1 MSKKLKSSVPK
12 FWVLVVNVAFIGN
25 CLQAFQ
31 LWHSESQFIHLNVTF
46 VDKFVNKFLFCK
58 PKYSS
63 ESVLE
68 GRWQNGFKLDKR
80 TEAFVGIVIQ
90 NRQKSSP
97 FSIPCV
103 FFK

>member
-46 VDKFVNKFLFCK
+46 VDNLVGKFC
-58 PKYSS
+58 
-63 ESVLE
+63 SVSQSTVVRLSWKE
-68 GRWQNGFKLDKR
+68 GDKNGIKLDKR
-80 TEAFVGIVIQ
+80 T
-90 NRQKSSP
+90 
-97 FSIPCV
+97 
-103 FFK
+103 